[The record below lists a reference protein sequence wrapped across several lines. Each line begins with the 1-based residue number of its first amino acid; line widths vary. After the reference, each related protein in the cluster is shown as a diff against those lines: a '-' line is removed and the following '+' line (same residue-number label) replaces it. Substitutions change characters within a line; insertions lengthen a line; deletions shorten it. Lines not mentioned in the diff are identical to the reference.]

1 MQSYHVLPLLSSP
14 IPSFTTFRNL
24 VYPVYQMIARI
35 GAHDAG
41 HLPHRQTEACVL
53 ERPLHRAPSEVP
65 QIAIVLARRAVAP
78 SGRYNI
84 TSHNDIEEK
93 GERQRGRAE
102 VGGDGA
108 GEKRIG
114 ISVL

>member
-1 MQSYHVLPLLSSP
+1 
-14 IPSFTTFRNL
+14 
-24 VYPVYQMIARI
+24 MIARI